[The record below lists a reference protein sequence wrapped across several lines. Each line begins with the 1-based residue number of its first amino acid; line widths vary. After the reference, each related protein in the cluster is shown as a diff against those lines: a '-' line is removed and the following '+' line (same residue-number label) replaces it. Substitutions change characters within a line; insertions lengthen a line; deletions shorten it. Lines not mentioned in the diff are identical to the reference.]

1 MPLQNAQRLAEAA
14 GFNLYFAE
22 TEEEPPV
29 AIFTTKNQSRE
40 LGQNSLK
47 HKSET
52 RAATPTSKQAA
63 SYKQSLD
70 SKHNIGSKHGQD
82 PKHSDAKP
90 TQDSKR
96 NQDSN
101 QNPQSDKKPTSD
113 RPKFTLVPEDPD

>member
-1 MPLQNAQRLAEAA
+1 MPLQNAQKLAEAA

-47 HKSET
+47 HKSEP
-52 RAATPTSKQAA
+52 RAVTPSSKQAG
-63 SYKQSLD
+63 SGKQSLD
-70 SKHNIGSKHGQD
+70 SKHSSDSKHSQDSRHSQD
-82 PKHSDAKP
+82 PKR
-90 TQDSKR
+90 TQDP
-96 NQDSN
+96 NQV
-101 QNPQSDKKPTSD
+101 PQSDKKTDTD

>member
-1 MPLQNAQRLAEAA
+1 MPLQNAQKLAEAA

-52 RAATPTSKQAA
+52 RAVTPTSKQAGTA
-63 SYKQSLD
+63 KQSLD
-70 SKHNIGSKHGQD
+70 SKHGQDSKHTD
-82 PKHSDAKP
+82 PKHTDAKL
-90 TQDSKR
+90 TQDSNR
-96 NQDSN
+96 NQDPN
-101 QNPQSDKKPTSD
+101 QSPQSDKKTSSD